1 MKKVEQNRTS
11 ISWLWLHRHWRY
23 QSINFASMNKD
34 KIKLIAFVIGICTA
48 MLLMKYYLWKLE
60 LIEQIY
66 KDPKFIKAC
75 RQITGGSELADDLL
89 QHCAIKIHEKKID
102 SKSIT
107 SPIQF
112 FKAVAWREWNT
123 KSSKFN
129 QQYGHK
135 DRVPLIG
142 HTNAIVP
149 KDEPNFIDWLNAYLS
164 EPKKNK
170 ALKFQNEI
178 FLL

>member
-1 MKKVEQNRTS
+1 
-11 ISWLWLHRHWRY
+11 
-23 QSINFASMNKD
+23 
-34 KIKLIAFVIGICTA
+34 
-48 MLLMKYYLWKLE
+48 LE
-60 LIEQIY
+60 LIDQIY
-66 KDPKFIKAC
+66 SDPKFIKAC

-142 HTNAIVP
+142 HTNAIVQ
-149 KDEPNFIDWLNAYLS
+149 KDEPNFTDWLNAYLS

-178 FLL
+178 FLLYLKLNSTQKVSEYLKIEINVIKKSVRNYTQIIENEYKNRNT

>member
-1 MKKVEQNRTS
+1 M
-11 ISWLWLHRHWRY
+11 
-23 QSINFASMNKD
+23 
-34 KIKLIAFVIGICTA
+34 
-48 MLLMKYYLWKLE
+48 E

-142 HTNAIVP
+142 HTNPIVTI
-149 KDEPNFIDWLNAYLS
+149 DESTFTDWLNAYLS

-178 FLL
+178 FLLYLKLNSTQKVSEYLKIEINVIKKSVRNYTQIIENEYKNRNT

>member
-1 MKKVEQNRTS
+1 M
-11 ISWLWLHRHWRY
+11 
-23 QSINFASMNKD
+23 
-34 KIKLIAFVIGICTA
+34 
-48 MLLMKYYLWKLE
+48 E

-66 KDPKFIKAC
+66 SDPKFIKAC

-102 SKSIT
+102 SKSIK

-142 HTNAIVP
+142 HTNPIVTI
-149 KDEPNFIDWLNAYLS
+149 DESNFTDWLNAYLS

-170 ALKFQNEI
+170 VLKFHNEI
-178 FLL
+178 FLLYLKLNSTQKVSEFLGIEINVIKKSVRNYTQIIENEYKNRNT

>member
-1 MKKVEQNRTS
+1 M
-11 ISWLWLHRHWRY
+11 
-23 QSINFASMNKD
+23 
-34 KIKLIAFVIGICTA
+34 
-48 MLLMKYYLWKLE
+48 E
-60 LIEQIY
+60 LIDLIY

-149 KDEPNFIDWLNAYLS
+149 KDEPNFTDWLNAYLS

-178 FLL
+178 FLLYLKLNSTQKVSEYLKIEINVIKKSVRNYTQIIENEYKNRNT

>member
-1 MKKVEQNRTS
+1 
-11 ISWLWLHRHWRY
+11 
-23 QSINFASMNKD
+23 
-34 KIKLIAFVIGICTA
+34 
-48 MLLMKYYLWKLE
+48 
-60 LIEQIY
+60 
-66 KDPKFIKAC
+66 
-75 RQITGGSELADDLL
+75 LL
-89 QHCAIKIHEKKID
+89 QHCAIKIYEKKID

-149 KDEPNFIDWLNAYLS
+149 KDEPNFTDWLNAYLS

-178 FLL
+178 FLLYLKLNSTQKVSEYLKIEINVIKKSVRNYTQIIENEYKNRNT